1 VDEKT
6 AAQQVK
12 ANVFGL
18 IQLRDHLHQGFFVGA
33 GDYFGPMVL
42 SYMLLGLDAEH
53 YQPDINTDTVAMYLK
68 ANQMPDGQWVFPAAD
83 TRPPLCS
90 DYIGQTA
97 LAMRALQLYAPRTAK
112 AEYDKA
118 IQLAAAWLAKAHP
131 RNNDDRGWR
140 VIGLAWAGKDRDA
153 LQKAVKELVAAQ
165 KPDGGWSDIE
175 TMESSAYAT
184 GKALVAL
191 HNAGMAATDA
201 AYERGVRY
209 LLNTQQEDGSWY
221 VKTRALAL
229 QPFFDGEFPHG
240 LDQWISAAG
249 TSWATIALAQAEPQA
264 GTVSAAGGR

>member
-1 VDEKT
+1 V
-6 AAQQVK
+6 
-12 ANVFGL
+12 
-18 IQLRDHLHQGFFVGA
+18 R
-33 GDYFGPMVL
+33 
-42 SYMLLGLDAEH
+42 S
-53 YQPDINTDTVAMYLK
+53 
-68 ANQMPDGQWVFPAAD
+68 
-83 TRPPLCS
+83 
-90 DYIGQTA
+90 
-97 LAMRALQLYAPRTAK
+97 
-112 AEYDKA
+112 
-118 IQLAAAWLAKAHP
+118 

-153 LQKAVKELVAAQ
+153 PQKAVKELLAAQ
-165 KPDGGWSDIE
+165 KPDGGWSDME
-175 TMESSAYAT
+175 TMETSAYAT

-201 AYERGVRY
+201 PYERGVRY